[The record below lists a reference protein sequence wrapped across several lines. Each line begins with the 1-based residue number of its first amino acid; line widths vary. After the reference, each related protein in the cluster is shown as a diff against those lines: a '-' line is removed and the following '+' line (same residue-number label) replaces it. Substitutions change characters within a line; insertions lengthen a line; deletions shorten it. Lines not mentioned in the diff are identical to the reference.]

1 MQEEKQTTMGEKN
14 TPTNGKKVQQEEDFL
29 SWPPFEIIQ
38 NDLAKSIYRYRN
50 RLIILRDTVEKIK
63 DWESEEI
70 FEQVKARF
78 KNLKLKTQK
87 LLKNAEE
94 YGNDEEKENLEKQ
107 LEKLNDQILNWT
119 PEKNVELAKLL
130 YNKIIDMIAVYAAA
144 YEDLIAHKKALAE
157 RKKQLAKSVFDKI
170 DCEKDSF
177 LTEFS
182 KKLKSMSVKPSQSS
196 KISEFFDELSLFL
209 SISLGISFKNPT
221 RLKSWYRFMEKL
233 HDRAESLD
241 ITELDSYNDIY
252 GTMFI
257 VPSTNND
264 EQDIEN
270 CYILANQICK
280 YMERYKNA
288 KILKPKFV
296 GTPSSLI
303 YPEYAKYV
311 KDYFQNPKPTGY
323 QAIHICFAVEIRMP
337 DGEKRV
343 IKFEVQ
349 IVTMQKKLIANDKK
363 AHGAYKKNRKQLNW
377 DISKLKTEWWIA
389 KQDTCDL
396 AYIDYDGFLEAL
408 PLNSIREY

>member
-1 MQEEKQTTMGEKN
+1 MQEEQHTTMGEKN
-14 TPTNGKKVQQEEDFL
+14 APTNGKKVQTEEDFL
-29 SWPPFEIIQ
+29 VWPPFEIIQ
-38 NDLAKSIYRYRN
+38 NDLAQSIYRYRN
-50 RLIILRDTVEKIK
+50 RLIILRDTVEKRR
-63 DWESEEI
+63 DWESEEVC
-70 FEQVKARF
+70 EQVKARF
-78 KNLKLKTQK
+78 RNLKLKTQK

-107 LEKLNDQILNWT
+107 LERLNNQILNWT
-119 PEKNVELAKLL
+119 PEKNVELARLL
-130 YNKIIDMIAVYAAA
+130 YDKVIDMIAVYAAA
-144 YEDLIAHKKALAE
+144 YEDLIAHKKALSE
-157 RKKQLAKSVFDKI
+157 RKKQLAKAVFEKV

-182 KKLKSMSVKPSQSS
+182 KKLKSLNVKPSQSS

-209 SISLGISFKNPT
+209 SISLSIPFKNPT

-233 HDRAESLD
+233 YDRAESLD
-241 ITELDSYNDIY
+241 MTELESYNDIY

-280 YMERYKNA
+280 YMERYKKA
-288 KILKPKFV
+288 TILKPKFV
-296 GTPSSLI
+296 GTPRALI
-303 YPEYAKYV
+303 YPEYAQYV

-323 QAIHICFAVEIRMP
+323 QAIHICFAVEIVMP

-349 IVTMQKKLIANDKK
+349 IVTMHKKLIANDKK
-363 AHGAYKKNRKQLNW
+363 AHTAYKKNRRQLNW
-377 DISKLKTEWWIA
+377 DITELETEWWIA
-389 KQDTCDL
+389 KHDTCGL
-396 AYIDYDGFLEAL
+396 SYIDFDGFLEAL
-408 PLNSIREY
+408 PLNSTREY

>member
-1 MQEEKQTTMGEKN
+1 MQEENFAAIGDKDS
-14 TPTNGKKVQQEEDFL
+14 PTNDKKVQGDEDFL
-29 SWPPFEIIQ
+29 VWPDFVIVQ
-38 NDLAKSIYRYRN
+38 NDLSKSIYRYRN
-50 RLIILRDTVEKIK
+50 CLITLQDRVDTLK
-63 DWESEEI
+63 DWQSEEVT
-70 FEQVKARF
+70 ELVKSRF
-78 KNLKLKTQK
+78 KKLKSKTQK

-94 YGNDEEKENLEKQ
+94 YGNLEEKANLEEQ
-107 LEKLNDQILNWT
+107 LDRLNNQILNWK
-119 PEKNVELAKLL
+119 PEMNVELARML
-130 YNKIIDMIAVYAAA
+130 YGKVIDMIAVYAAA
-144 YEDLIAHKKALAE
+144 HEDLVAHKKALAE
-157 RKKQLAKSVFDKI
+157 RKKQLAKSVFEKI

-182 KKLKSMSVKPSQSS
+182 KKLKSMDVKPSQAS

-209 SISLGISFKNPT
+209 SISLSIPFKNPT

-233 HDRAESLD
+233 YDRAESLD
-241 ITELDSYNDIY
+241 KSEIDSYNDIY

-257 VPSTNND
+257 VPSTDND

-280 YMERYKNA
+280 FMQKYKKA

-296 GTPSSLI
+296 GTPRSLI

-323 QAIHICFAVEIRMP
+323 QAIHICFAVEILMP
-337 DGEKRV
+337 GGEKRV

-349 IVTMQKKLIANDKK
+349 IVTLHKKLIANDKK
-363 AHGAYKKNRKQLNW
+363 AHVVYKKNRRQLSW
-377 DISKLKTEWWIA
+377 DVTKLETEWWIA
-389 KQDTCDL
+389 KKDACGL

-408 PLNSIREY
+408 PLNSTREY